1 MWSLKKTPKSHTPGE
16 CSLWTVVDMVSSLTS
31 TVPSSMSQHFI
42 MQHFQWQCNSLLI
55 WVAVI
60 NSDHRGITL
69 VWHSNWTILST
80 HTVKEVY
87 TRRLSALT
95 RRAEDGWQATSF
107 WAVSTQ
113 TSRIWSTRRSSSCS
127 SSLRTSDFS
136 ALNHTVHHN
145 TLVLDNDDGGK
156 MCNIPPWVPLWDGQ
170 RSSHTFLLLSK
181 RPSTVF
187 LPVWPQ
193 CVNAR
198 RNRCQEDLNSFPL
211 GELEETTRTHSYYV
225 NKEYLIGPEIQ

>member
-1 MWSLKKTPKSHTPGE
+1 MKSQKNSQVPHTRE

-31 TVPSSMSQHFI
+31 DLPSSMAQHYI
-42 MQHFQWQCNSLLI
+42 IQHFQWQCNSLLM
-55 WVAVI
+55 AVI

-80 HTVKEVY
+80 DTVKEVY
-87 TRRLSALT
+87 TGRLSALM

-136 ALNHTVHHN
+136 ALNHTYTTTHWYLTMMMAV
-145 TLVLDNDDGGK
+145 K
-156 MCNIPPWVPLWDGQ
+156 CA
-170 RSSHTFLLLSK
+170 TFLPGCSCEMDNEATTHFCCCS
-181 RPSTVF
+181 STMF

-193 CVNAR
+193 CVDVR
-198 RNRCQEDLNSFPL
+198 WNRCQDLNGFPL
-211 GELEETTRTHSYYV
+211 GELEETTKTPSYYV
-225 NKEYLIGPEIQ
+225 DEE